1 MFYWVSYPSK
11 EMVME
16 FRLFLIFYG
25 LLIPLKNTYAAPYP
39 TDIDLRAAYCTV
51 VNKNLLNLIK
61 PFENLSP
68 EMKNEVV
75 KKESMVQRLGVYS
88 QQRLNFVD
96 ASPMI
101 SAMQFAT
108 KDIEESDK
116 IVNACVE
123 KFGGGR
129 EASLKCGDMPET
141 ELTKRLR
148 RCNSIN
154 WLPY

>member
-1 MFYWVSYPSK
+1 ML
-11 EMVME
+11 
-16 FRLFLIFYG
+16 RLILLFYG
-25 LLIPLKNTYAAPYP
+25 LLIPFKITYALPYP

-51 VNKNLLNLIK
+51 VNKSLVNQIK

-68 EMKNEVV
+68 EMKNEVA
-75 KKESMVQRLGVYS
+75 KHESMVQRLGVYS

-96 ASPMI
+96 AGPMI
-101 SAMQFAT
+101 SAMKFAT
-108 KDIEESDK
+108 KDIEESEK
-116 IVNACVE
+116 EANACVE
-123 KFGGGR
+123 KFGGGW
-129 EASLKCGDMPET
+129 EATKKCGDVPET